1 MKENLLHFIWKLRLF
16 AYNKLR
22 TTKGER
28 ITIKSNGLENLNSG
42 PDFSNARIEI
52 DAQLWAGNVEIH
64 INSSDWYAHHHEK
77 DIRYDS
83 VILHVVWNHDVSV
96 FRASNEAIATLEL
109 KNYISP
115 GLLEAYQKLFE
126 AKKDW
131 INCENEIAKVDTFV
145 INHWVERLYFER
157 LEQKALHIQHLLKI
171 TNNNWES
178 TLFISLA
185 RNFGLKVNGDAFANF
200 AMSFDSSILR
210 KLAGNSLGIEALF
223 FGQSGLL
230 EPVFESEYFKKLKKE
245 YQFLQLKYALKPIS
259 SNQIQFFRL
268 RPNNFPT
275 IRLSQLAS
283 LCLIYQNLFSKLMDL
298 DDLQGYYEL
307 FDVGTSLF
315 WENHYSFEKESKPRI
330 KKLSKSFIDLLII
343 NTVIP
348 MKFWYLK
355 SIGKDGFNGL
365 IDIMEQI
372 KPEKNI
378 IIAKFRTLKIES
390 GNALT
395 TQALLQL
402 KNEYCN
408 KQRCLKCAIGKEL
421 LLTNS

>member
-16 AYNKLR
+16 SYNKLR
-22 TTKGER
+22 TTNGER

-42 PDFSNARIEI
+42 PDFSNALIEI
-52 DAQLWAGNVEIH
+52 GLQLWAGNVEIH
-64 INSSDWYAHHHEK
+64 MNSSDWYAHHHEK
-77 DIRYDS
+77 DPRYDS
-83 VILHVVWNHDVSV
+83 VILHVVWHHDVSV
-96 FRASNEAIATLEL
+96 FRNSNEVIATLEL

-115 GLLEAYQKLFE
+115 GLLESYQKLFE
-126 AKKDW
+126 VKKDW
-131 INCENEIAKVDTFV
+131 INCEKDIIKVDKFV
-145 INHWVERLYFER
+145 IDHWIERLYFER
-157 LEQKALHIQHLLKI
+157 LEQKSSQIQHLLKV
-171 TNNNWES
+171 TNNNWEA

-185 RNFGLKVNGDAFANF
+185 RNFGQKVNGEAFANF
-200 AMSFDSSILR
+200 AMSFDHSILG
-210 KLAGNSLGIEALF
+210 KLAGNPLGIEALF
-223 FGQSGLL
+223 FGQSGQL
-230 EPVFESEYFKKLKKE
+230 ESHSESEYFQKLKKE
-245 YQFLQLKYALKPIS
+245 YQFLQVKYKLKPIS
-259 SNQIQFFRL
+259 SNEIQFFRL

-283 LCLIYQNLFSKLMDL
+283 LFLKHQNLFSKLMDL

-307 FDVGTSLF
+307 FDARTSTY
-315 WENHYSFEKESKPRI
+315 WENHYSFEKESKPRV

-378 IIAKFRTLKIES
+378 IIAKFRILKIES

-402 KNEYCN
+402 KNEYCT

-421 LLTNS
+421 LQTSS